1 MQEIFVAGFPFGKA
15 ISSSLKIT
23 KGIISSLTGVGDNYS
38 NVQIDAALQPG
49 NSGGPIFDDK
59 GNVVAVAVAKLD
71 LKTAI
76 TVLGTVPE
84 NTNFGIKANIVANLL
99 QSNNIAVRSPNTK
112 SISRS
117 ELVKRVSNAT
127 YYVSCWMTRAQIRKM
142 KATKVIFGNVAE

>member
-23 KGIISSLTGVGDNYS
+23 KGIISSLTGVGDNDS

-59 GNVVAVAVAKLD
+59 GNVLAVAVAKLD

-76 TVLGTVPE
+76 TV
-84 NTNFGIKANIVANLL
+84 
-99 QSNNIAVRSPNTK
+99 
-112 SISRS
+112 
-117 ELVKRVSNAT
+117 
-127 YYVSCWMTRAQIRKM
+127 
-142 KATKVIFGNVAE
+142 